1 MNISVPRLPS
11 LLPSRRSNPG
21 VLLTLTWMLA
31 GPGIALG
38 AGFQI
43 PNQSLK
49 AIGSAGANIA
59 YTTGPDAAYYNPAN
73 MSFLDDHLQL
83 EASLTTL
90 WLPEITY
97 RDNRGAFLDG
107 ESDFEIFYLPQ
118 LHIASQDYRDF
129 RFGFSLTYPYGL
141 AKHWDQPFP
150 GASTE
155 KFSLEVIEASPSVS
169 YRLNDQL
176 SIGGGVRFL
185 YAKGEVSSNASNP
198 PIAIIPP
205 DVSLGRDMEADDI
218 AFGYNLAAT
227 YRPTR
232 EWRLAAT
239 YRSGVDLEL
248 DGDATLTAALGGLP
262 LPGNYDG
269 SAAIDLTLP
278 PVLSLATA
286 YTFGDLTVEVAW
298 SRTFWSEVDE
308 LDFEFDQDFTSTPF
322 ALFDQPVPKDWNDS
336 DALRFGLTY
345 ELSKT
350 LTTTAGFAIDET
362 PIPEKTVNFDL
373 PDADAYMYGLGI
385 QYSPSDTLRLGI
397 SYMYYHT
404 TSRKVTSSTTG
415 LDGKFDDGGAHAI
428 TVGIITKL

>member
-49 AIGSAGANIA
+49 AIGSAGANLA

-97 RDNRGAFLDG
+97 RDTRGAFLDG
-107 ESDFEIFYLPQ
+107 ESDFEIFDLPQ

-176 SIGGGVRFL
+176 SIGGGVRFI
-185 YAKGEVSSNASNP
+185 YAKGEVRSNASNP

-262 LPGNYDG
+262 LPGN
-269 SAAIDLTLP
+269 
-278 PVLSLATA
+278 
-286 YTFGDLTVEVAW
+286 
-298 SRTFWSEVDE
+298 
-308 LDFEFDQDFTSTPF
+308 
-322 ALFDQPVPKDWNDS
+322 
-336 DALRFGLTY
+336 
-345 ELSKT
+345 
-350 LTTTAGFAIDET
+350 
-362 PIPEKTVNFDL
+362 
-373 PDADAYMYGLGI
+373 
-385 QYSPSDTLRLGI
+385 
-397 SYMYYHT
+397 
-404 TSRKVTSSTTG
+404 
-415 LDGKFDDGGAHAI
+415 
-428 TVGIITKL
+428 